1 MFKIDFNIYK
11 LMLTVLITKKKKILF
26 SASLLYFLNNFLF
39 KKYSLYVYFFQAKK
53 NSSLVPHYLYQC

>member
-11 LMLTVLITKKKKILF
+11 LMLTVLITKKKKNLF
-26 SASLLYFLNNFLF
+26 SSLLYFLNNFLF